1 MTAEQQALARGLEW
15 HAADG
20 PEQQA
25 EAVAAH
31 ILVLLRDAIEQRG
44 QASLALSGGRGPERF
59 LRRLEQADF
68 AWEQVTIT
76 QVDERWL
83 PAEHEQSN
91 AGLIQRCMPQVVQRA
106 TWLPMYQGQSLQGD
120 AQSCHAMLA
129 DLTPLDVV
137 VLGMGP
143 DGHTASLFP
152 HMPKLGDY
160 LSEQNPEL
168 CIAVPEE
175 GERLPRLSM
184 TAAVINRARS
194 KMLVINGE
202 DKYQQLTSAL
212 ETRNPLAL
220 PIAAFLSPPLDIFYS
235 P

>member
-1 MTAEQQALARGLEW
+1 MTAEQQALSRGLDW

-25 EAVAAH
+25 EAVARR
-31 ILVLLRDAIEQRG
+31 ILVLLGEAIEQRG

-68 AWEQVTIT
+68 DWEKVTIT
-76 QVDERWL
+76 QVDERWV

-91 AGLIQRCMPQVVQRA
+91 AGLIQRCMPQVLRRA
-106 TWLPMYQGQSLQGD
+106 TWLPMYQGQSLQDD
-120 AQSCHAMLA
+120 AQYCHAML
-129 DLTPLDVV
+129 DKLIPLDVV

-152 HMPKLGDY
+152 HMPRLGDY

-194 KMLVINGE
+194 KMLVVSGE
-202 DKYQQLTSAL
+202 DKYQQLAGAL
-212 ETRNPLAL
+212 TMRNPLAL
-220 PIAAFLSPPLDIFYS
+220 PIAAFLAPPMDIFYS

>member
-1 MTAEQQALARGLEW
+1 MTAEQQAVSRGLDW

-25 EAVAAH
+25 EAVAKR
-31 ILVLLRDAIEQRG
+31 ILALLGDAIEQRG

-68 AWEQVTIT
+68 DWEKVTVT
-76 QVDERWL
+76 QVDERWV

-91 AGLIQRCMPQVVQRA
+91 AGLIQRCMPKVLQRA
-106 TWLPMYQGQSLQGD
+106 TWLPMYQGQSLQSD
-120 AQSCHAMLA
+120 AQYCHNMLVN
-129 DLTPLDVV
+129 LLPLDVI

-160 LSEQNPEL
+160 LSEQHPEL
-168 CIAVPEE
+168 CIAVPEA

-184 TAAVINRARS
+184 TAAVINRARN
-194 KMLVINGE
+194 KMLVVSGE
-202 DKYQQLTSAL
+202 DKHQQLASAL
-212 ETRNPLAL
+212 GAANPLAL
-220 PIAAFLSPPLDIFYS
+220 PIAAFLSPPMDIFYS

>member
-1 MTAEQQALARGLEW
+1 MTAEQQALSRGLDW

-25 EAVAAH
+25 EAVARR
-31 ILVLLRDAIEQRG
+31 ILVLLGEAVEQRG

-68 AWEQVTIT
+68 DWEKVTIT
-76 QVDERWL
+76 QVDERWV

-91 AGLIQRCMPQVVQRA
+91 AGLIQRCMPQVLQRA
-106 TWLPMYQGQSLQGD
+106 TWLPMYQGQSLQDD
-120 AQSCHAMLA
+120 AQYCHAMLA
-129 DLTPLDVV
+129 KLIPLDVV
-137 VLGMGP
+137 VLGMGS

-152 HMPKLGDY
+152 HMPRLGDY

-194 KMLVINGE
+194 KMLVVSGE
-202 DKYQQLTSAL
+202 DKYQQLAGAL
-212 ETRNPLAL
+212 TMRNPLAL
-220 PIAAFLSPPLDIFYS
+220 PIAAFLSPPMDIFYS